1 MISFL
6 VRRMVFAALLGI
18 AAIYPA
24 FADDIYEAPP
34 PTERIVWNKAPIP
47 LSLPVGKER
56 IVTFPRDV
64 RAGVPVGLADTLR
77 TQSVGGTVYWLA
89 RKPFPATRVQVQEI
103 DSGRIYLVD
112 LRADNDAMGA
122 TPVEIVIRPSAP
134 KETDDPAP
142 PAASDFE
149 RVDYVSLT
157 RYAAQ
162 QMYAP
167 RRLLRDLPGV
177 HRALLR
183 IKRAVALVRGSA
195 VEAIPL
201 ASWRDGELYVTAVKL
216 RNVTN
221 APIVLDP
228 RELRGQWLAATLQH
242 ARLLPNGDEADT
254 TCVYLVSARP
264 FEESL

>member
-1 MISFL
+1 MMSFL
-6 VRRMVFAALLGI
+6 VRRMVFTAFLGLV
-18 AAIYPA
+18 AIYPA
-24 FADDIYEAPP
+24 LADDTFEAS
-34 PTERIVWNKAPIP
+34 PTAERIVWNKVPIP

-64 RAGVPVGLADTLR
+64 RAGVPAGLADALR

-112 LRADNDAMGA
+112 LRADNDAMGS
-122 TPVEIVIRPSAP
+122 TPVEIVIRPSAS
-134 KETDDPAP
+134 KETDELAP
-142 PAASDFE
+142 PAAPDSE

-162 QMYAP
+162 QLYAP
-167 RRLLRDLPGV
+167 KRLLRHLPGV
-177 HRALLR
+177 QRAPLR
-183 IKRAVALVRGSA
+183 IKRAVALVRGGA

-201 ASWRDGELYVTAVKL
+201 ASWRGGDFYVTAVKL
-216 RNVTN
+216 RNVTS
-221 APIVLDP
+221 APVTVDP

-242 ARLLPNGDEADT
+242 ARLLPKGDEADT

-264 FEESL
+264 FEESW

>member
-1 MISFL
+1 MIRFL
-6 VRRMVFAALLGI
+6 VRRMVFAACLGL

-24 FADDIYEAPP
+24 LADDTVEAPP
-34 PTERIVWNKAPIP
+34 ATERIVWNKVPIAIA
-47 LSLPVGKER
+47 LPVGKER
-56 IVTFPRDV
+56 IVTFPHDV
-64 RAGVPVGLADTLR
+64 RAGVPAGLADTLR

-89 RKPFPATRVQVQEI
+89 RKPVPATRVQVQEI

-112 LRADNDAMGA
+112 LRAENDAMDV
-122 TPVEIVIRPSAP
+122 TPVEIMLRPSAP

-142 PAASDFE
+142 PAAPDSE

-167 RRLLRDLPGV
+167 KRLLRHLPGV
-177 HRALLR
+177 QRAPLR
-183 IKRAVALVRGSA
+183 IQRAVALVRGGA

-201 ASWRDGELYVTAVKL
+201 ASWRGGDLYVTAVKL

-221 APIVLDP
+221 SPLVLDP

-242 ARLLPNGDEADT
+242 ARLLTNGDEADT
-254 TCVYLVSARP
+254 TCVYLISARP